1 MTSPNCCPSWPWA
14 LSACDLLRHDQ
25 EPRLPVLDLDAHVRR
40 LRTGTRADDPDLE
53 AAVAED
59 VRDVDVQAASG
70 LLRDGRAR
78 RRTPAL
84 VGQSWSDRRRA
95 APPGD
100 REQQR
105 DTQTAG
111 QRPAHPCPHGAPSV
125 TCATPST
132 TRTTAGTAWIPRL
145 AGSRGSRDA
154 ETARAARLPER
165 LEAVLALG
173 RQHVDGRA
181 RAAAI
186 ARPPGSWRHGPRRR
200 PPAAPR
206 PASGPAPRTCV
217 DPARP
222 ASETQREPPHAR
234 VEGPYGDA
242 RRTAV
247 MGRPARGTSVRTY
260 RRPSGRLGPPV
271 RPAASCLPAGRGP
284 ARAVTVAATRRAGV
298 RLDSHPPRSSASDA
312 TPRGG

>member
-1 MTSPNCCPSWPWA
+1 MRAPTGNGYAVTSPNCWPSWPWA
-14 LSACDLLRHDQ
+14 LSACDLLGHDQ

-40 LRTGTRADDPDLE
+40 LRAGTRADDPHLE

-105 DTQTAG
+105 DTQAAG
-111 QRPAHPCPHGAPSV
+111 QRPPHPCRHGAPSV

-145 AGSRGSRDA
+145 AGSRGSRDRRSGTRGTPA
-154 ETARAARLPER
+154 GAPRGRARPRTAARR
-165 LEAVLALG
+165 
-173 RQHVDGRA
+173 RA
-181 RAAAI
+181 CRAAAI
-186 ARPPGSWRHGPRRR
+186 ARPPGSWRHGPRTRR
-200 PPAAPR
+200 PAAPR

-222 ASETQREPPHAR
+222 ASETRREPPHAR
-234 VEGPYGDA
+234 VGGPYGDA

-247 MGRPARGTSVRTY
+247 IGEAGTGHV
-260 RRPSGRLGPPV
+260 GP
-271 RPAASCLPAGRGP
+271 
-284 ARAVTVAATRRAGV
+284 
-298 RLDSHPPRSSASDA
+298 
-312 TPRGG
+312 